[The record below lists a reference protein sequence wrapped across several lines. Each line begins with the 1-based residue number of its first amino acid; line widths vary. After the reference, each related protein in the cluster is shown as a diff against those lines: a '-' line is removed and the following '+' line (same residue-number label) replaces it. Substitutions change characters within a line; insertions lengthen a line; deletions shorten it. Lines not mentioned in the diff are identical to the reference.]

1 MSKREKKVYEIHGGA
16 VTVNVRIKIYKK
28 DYYGVIT
35 ASEVDRTLKQYLN
48 EENKDAIEII

>member
-1 MSKREKKVYEIHGGA
+1 MSKGEKKVYEIHGGA
-16 VTVNVRIKIYKK
+16 VTVNARIKIYKK

-35 ASEVDRTLKQYLN
+35 TSEVVRILKQYLK